1 MSEDLH
7 QRGHWRNFFYI
18 LLILSSTLL
27 ALLALLIPELSNSPE
42 PPIEAGLVAQ
52 TSYFA
57 PTTFSFVSDILTEQR
72 RQEAEKAILPVYT
85 PLDTRVARQQLEN
98 LHAIMAF
105 ISSVRADAYATQG
118 QKLEDLAAIED
129 IQLSEETSLT
139 ILGLTDARWQILQQ
153 EAIVVLERMMSSEI
167 RPEGVDAARRRA
179 PALVSLTLPESQA
192 DVVAELAAAFVTH
205 NTQFSSSL
213 TQTAQEKAR
222 AEVDPVVRSFA
233 AGQTIVRQGQVLSVS
248 DVEALQKM
256 GLAIREPEFPDLT
269 STGGLA
275 LLMVAFV
282 LIYLRR
288 EKLALARDTRSITLI
303 AVLFLAFLFGARLS
317 IPGRTI
323 IPYAFPLAAYGL
335 TTAALFGAQPALVTS
350 LPLAILSA
358 YGLPNALDLTL
369 YYIITSLFGV
379 LVMGRG
385 RRMWNFFWAG
395 VAIAGAGSVIILIYR
410 LPLPTTDMIGIA
422 TLVSAAFFNG
432 LASASITILLQFAL
446 AQFLG
451 AVTPLQLVDLTRPD
465 HPLLRLLLRDAPGTY
480 QHSLQVA
487 NLAEQ
492 AAERIGADPLLT
504 RVGAMYHDIG
514 KTLNPVFFIENQV
527 PGIVNP
533 HEDLTAEE
541 SSKIII
547 QHVPDG
553 LALGRK
559 YRLPRRVLEFILE
572 HHGSLITHYQ
582 YVRAVEAAGANGA
595 SVAMDQFRYPG
606 PRPQSRET
614 AILMLADGSEARVRA
629 ERPANEDDLR
639 NLIRQVINDRMA
651 KGQLDDTR
659 LTLRDLNMILESF
672 TVTLR
677 GMYHPRVQY
686 PSMDTP
692 EPDEILQAAPPEP
705 AEPLLPADLS
715 IGSNTMPLKK

>member
-1 MSEDLH
+1 M
-7 QRGHWRNFFYI
+7 RNIFYF
-18 LLILSSTLL
+18 LLIVSSTLL
-27 ALLALLIPELSNSPE
+27 ALLALLIPELSDSSE
-42 PPIEAGLVAQ
+42 TPIQPGLVAQ
-52 TSYFA
+52 ISYFA
-57 PTTFSFVSDILTEQR
+57 PSTFSFVSDILTEQK
-72 RQEAEKAILPVYT
+72 RQEVEKAVLPVYT

-98 LHAIMAF
+98 LHAIMAY
-105 ISSVRADAYATQG
+105 ISSVRADSYATQG

-129 IQLSEETSLT
+129 IQLSEETCLT

-167 RPEGVDAARRRA
+167 RPESVDAARKRA

-192 DVVAELAAAFVTH
+192 AVVAELAAAFVTQ
-205 NTQFSSSL
+205 NTQYSSSL
-213 TQTAQEKAR
+213 TQSAQEKAR
-222 AEVDPVVRSFA
+222 AEVAPVVRSFA
-233 AGQTIVRQGQVLSVS
+233 AGQTIVRQGQVLNAS
-248 DVEALQKM
+248 DVEALEKM
-256 GLAIREPEFPDLT
+256 GLAAQEQKFPDLS
-269 STGGLA
+269 STFGMVF
-275 LLMVAFV
+275 LMVAFV
-282 LIYLRR
+282 WLYLRR
-288 EKLALARDTRSITLI
+288 EKLALARDARSITLI

-317 IPGRTI
+317 VPGHTI

-335 TTAALFGAQPALVTS
+335 TIAALFGAQPALVTS
-350 LPLAILSA
+350 LPLAILTA

-369 YYIITSLFGV
+369 FYIITSLFGV
-379 LVMGRG
+379 LTMGRG

-395 VAIAGAGSVIILIYR
+395 VAIAGAGTVIILIYR
-410 LPLPTTDMIGIA
+410 LPLPTTDIIGLA
-422 TLVSAAFFNG
+422 TLISAAFFNG

-451 AVTPLQLVDLTRPD
+451 TVTPLQLVDLTRPD

-527 PGIVNP
+527 PGFVNP

-553 LALGRK
+553 LTLGRK
-559 YRLPRRVLEFILE
+559 HRLPKRVLEFITE
-572 HHGSLITHYQ
+572 HHGSLITGYQ
-582 YVRAVEAAGANGA
+582 YARAIEAANSNGD
-595 SVAMDQFRYPG
+595 SVNMDPFRYPG

-629 ERPANEDDLR
+629 ERPATEDDLR

-692 EPDEILQAAPPEP
+692 QPIEILQPAPSEF
-705 AEPLLPADLS
+705 AEPPPVNLS
-715 IGSNTMPLKK
+715 INANTVTMKK